1 MLNLDL
7 DNQYVEFIKETINS
21 VLDDVE
27 IYIFGSRTQGKSLEY
42 SDVDIALKGKTQIE
56 FDKILNLRATF
67 SNSTFPYKVDIID
80 LNNIDENFYN
90 IIKDDLY
97 KIL

>member
-1 MLNLDL
+1 MKEK
-7 DNQYVEFIKETINS
+7 YV
-21 VLDDVE
+21 
-27 IYIFGSRTQGKSLEY
+27 IFGSRTQGKSLEY
-42 SDVDIALKGKTQIE
+42 SDVDIALKSKNQIE
-56 FDKILNLRATF
+56 FDKILNLRSTF

-80 LNNIDENFYN
+80 LNNIDEKFYN